1 MLSKKGHSVNNGIY
15 DDICHIIR
23 VEEISYLPDYVMQFF
38 LETTLLRALQI
49 GAGTTYDTR
58 IHWASRRK

>member
-1 MLSKKGHSVNNGIY
+1 MS
-15 DDICHIIR
+15 
-23 VEEISYLPDYVMQFF
+23 DYVMQFF